1 MSRASFI
8 ARTFWRSGTLAAFA
22 LAAGGARRAVA
33 ETARHIGQVAQD
45 AIRRLDLQL
54 DLPHEPETSFW
65 NWHIQLPR
73 ALFWGAVILAAVVL
87 LYLLVTQVLPG
98 LVLGPRDVREENAE
112 AGPSGTAAAETV
124 AVAADELAQQGRFAE
139 AMHALLLHSF
149 AEIRRRRG
157 AAFAPSLTSRE
168 ILRRVGLSD
177 AAQAALGDIVGR
189 VERSYFG
196 EHPAGPMD
204 YRACR
209 SSFDRLGAALASD
222 AAA

>member
-1 MSRASFI
+1 MFGASSA
-8 ARTFWRSGTLAAFA
+8 ARVLRRPGTLAAFA
-22 LAAGGARRAVA
+22 LTAGRVHHAAA
-33 ETARHIGQVAQD
+33 ETAQRIGQVAQD

-54 DLPHEPETSFW
+54 DLPHEPEPTFW
-65 NWHIQLPR
+65 NWHIPLPR
-73 ALFWGAVILAAVVL
+73 ELFWGAVILAALVL

-98 LVLGPRDVREENAE
+98 LVLGPRGVREENAE
-112 AGPSGTAAAETV
+112 AGPTGAAAPETV
-124 AVAADELAQQGRFAE
+124 AAAADELAQQGRFAE

-149 AEIRRRRG
+149 AEIRRRQG

-168 ILRRVGLSD
+168 ILRRVGLSQ

-209 SSFDRLGAALASD
+209 SSFDRLGAALAGD
-222 AAA
+222 AAG

>member
-1 MSRASFI
+1 MVRASSI
-8 ARTFWRSGTLAAFA
+8 ARALWRPGALMAFA
-22 LAAGGARRAVA
+22 LTAGGARFAAA
-33 ETARHIGQVAQD
+33 ETAQQIGQVAQD

-54 DLPHEPETSFW
+54 DLPHEPEARSW
-65 NWHIQLPR
+65 NWHIPLPR
-73 ALFWGAVILAAVVL
+73 ELFWGAVILAALVL
-87 LYLLVTQVLPG
+87 LYFLVTQVLPG
-98 LVLGPRDVREENAE
+98 LVLGPRGAREENVE
-112 AGPSGTAAAETV
+112 AGPSGTAAPETV
-124 AVAADELAQQGRFAE
+124 AAAADELAQQGRFAE

-149 AEIRRRRG
+149 AEIRRRQG

-209 SSFDRLGAALASD
+209 SSFDRLGAALAGD
-222 AAA
+222 AA

>member
-1 MSRASFI
+1 MFGTSSI
-8 ARTFWRSGTLAAFA
+8 ARALWRPGA
-22 LAAGGARRAVA
+22 LAVGALSVGWARFAAA
-33 ETARHIGQVAQD
+33 ETAQQIGQVARD

-54 DLPHEPETSFW
+54 DLPHEPEPRSW
-65 NWHIQLPR
+65 NWHIPLPR
-73 ALFWGAVILAAVVL
+73 ELFWGAVILAALVL

-98 LVLGPRDVREENAE
+98 LALGPRADREENAE
-112 AGPSGTAAAETV
+112 AGPTGAAAPEAVV
-124 AVAADELAQQGRFAE
+124 AAADELAQQGRFAE

-157 AAFAPSLTSRE
+157 AGFAPSLTSRE

-177 AAQAALGDIVGR
+177 AARAALGDIVGR
-189 VERSYFG
+189 VERSHFG

-209 SSFDRLGAALASD
+209 SSFDRLGAALASE
-222 AAA
+222 AVR